1 MVDTSIT
8 SFRKADHKEWHQ
20 LLFLDGSTDL
30 LKPEKYVITQRS
42 YIDTQNS
49 VIFKPTEYNLKI
61 QAKYG
66 KKVKELYDQWW
77 DKISISKNITKN
89 AKELEAYRQ
98 SLKPGDIALL
108 GCLTEGGQGLATANN
123 GKYITVRKSTK
134 WAKKIME
141 SRPEKLAKAI
151 ESKKIVDEWLPQNED
166 YKSFLDGLLENKIA
180 ELFDDLKEKY
190 GRDIFGQGYIYKLV
204 EDSEIADIDG
214 LTQEE
219 KDNGIDSNK
228 NFMCLT
234 IKEIRTATGDI

>member
-1 MVDTSIT
+1 M
-8 SFRKADHKEWHQ
+8 
-20 LLFLDGSTDL
+20 
-30 LKPEKYVITQRS
+30 
-42 YIDTQNS
+42 
-49 VIFKPTEYNLKI
+49 
-61 QAKYG
+61 
-66 KKVKELYDQWW
+66 
-77 DKISISKNITKN
+77 
-89 AKELEAYRQ
+89 
-98 SLKPGDIALL
+98 
-108 GCLTEGGQGLATANN
+108 
-123 GKYITVRKSTK
+123 
-134 WAKKIME
+134 
-141 SRPEKLAKAI
+141 
-151 ESKKIVDEWLPQNED
+151 PQNED

>member
-1 MVDTSIT
+1 M
-8 SFRKADHKEWHQ
+8 
-20 LLFLDGSTDL
+20 
-30 LKPEKYVITQRS
+30 
-42 YIDTQNS
+42 
-49 VIFKPTEYNLKI
+49 IFKPTEYNLKI

-123 GKYITVRKSTK
+123 GKYIAVRKSTK

-151 ESKKIVDEWLPQNED
+151 ESKKIVDE
-166 YKSFLDGLLENKIA
+166 
-180 ELFDDLKEKY
+180 
-190 GRDIFGQGYIYKLV
+190 
-204 EDSEIADIDG
+204 
-214 LTQEE
+214 
-219 KDNGIDSNK
+219 
-228 NFMCLT
+228 
-234 IKEIRTATGDI
+234 